1 MLMAVPASCQPTSRR
16 HIWGFSVIELVIV
29 LVLIA
34 VLAVFVVPR
43 MVSTQA
49 ITLPAVAAQL
59 AANVRYAQSMTMS
72 KGQRYR
78 INFTANSYQITDMS
92 GLPIIQPVTASTAA
106 ISVSPVVLSGFNPPL
121 TSNYVAFDSRGI
133 PYINATTALAA
144 SAVITLTSGTETV
157 TVTVAAETGGV
168 K

>member
-1 MLMAVPASCQPTSRR
+1 ML
-16 HIWGFSVIELVIV
+16 V
-29 LVLIA
+29 LVG

-59 AANVRYAQSMTMS
+59 AANIRYTQSLSMS

-78 INFTANSYQITDMS
+78 LNITANSYQITDTS
-92 GLPIIQPVTASTAA
+92 GVPIIQPVTASTAA

-121 TSNYVAFDSRGI
+121 TNNYVAFDSRGV
-133 PYINATTALAA
+133 PYISASTVLGA
-144 SAVITLTSGTETV
+144 SAVVTLTSGTETA
-157 TVTVAAETGGV
+157 TVTIGAETGGV